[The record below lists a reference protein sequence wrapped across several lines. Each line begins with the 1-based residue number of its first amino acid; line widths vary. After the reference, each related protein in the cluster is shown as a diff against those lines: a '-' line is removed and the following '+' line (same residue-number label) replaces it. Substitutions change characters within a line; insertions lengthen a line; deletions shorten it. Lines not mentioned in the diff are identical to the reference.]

1 MIAYLVLLLSVLSRV
16 VPHAWSFT
24 AVGGGL
30 LYFGARRSRAHIAAA
45 VAILAATDLF
55 LTHFVYGYR
64 IVLAHYLLTWAWY
77 AAVALAGSAILARR
91 ATVLRVVAA
100 ALGTSTS
107 FFLIS
112 NFAVWASFSM
122 YPRTPAGLAA
132 CYAAGLPFY
141 GNDSVATLALASL
154 LFGAPA
160 LYRRLQQSPAPSGSA
175 A

>member
-1 MIAYLVLLLSVLSRV
+1 MIAYLVLVVAVLSRV

-24 AVGGGL
+24 AVGGSL
-30 LYFGARRSRAHIAAA
+30 LYFGARRSRLHIAAA
-45 VAILAATDLF
+45 VAVLAATDLC

-64 IVLAHYLLTWAWY
+64 IQLTDYLLTWAWY
-77 AAVALAGSAILARR
+77 AAVAFAGSAILSRR
-91 ATVLRVVAA
+91 ASALRVIAA

-112 NFAVWASFSM
+112 NAAVWAASPM
-122 YPRTPAGLAA
+122 YPRSPAGLIT

-141 GNDSVATLALASL
+141 GNDAAATLAVAGL

-160 LYRRLQQSPAPSGSA
+160 LYRRLSTSAAPSA
-175 A
+175 AA